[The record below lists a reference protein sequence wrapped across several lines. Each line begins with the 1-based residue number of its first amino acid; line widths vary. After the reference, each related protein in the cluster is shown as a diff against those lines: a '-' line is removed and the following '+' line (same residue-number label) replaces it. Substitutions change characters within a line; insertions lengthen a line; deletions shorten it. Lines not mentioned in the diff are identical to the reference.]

1 MSKLIIILFH
11 CAKIPGFGKSPSFR
25 HDGSDRQVHN
35 TVFPYQTKPFIFSTL
50 TAHIKRFKLIRLFK
64 RDGRDSKRELPT
76 LEWASATL
84 RFCFVCQFFLLP
96 FDFCFLWWAVAQLK
110 ADFAM
115 RIIRVWYF
123 LSVHNIPAMKSE
135 PSSQVNHTS
144 RQRWTNTNVS
154 LRIQLKNDVEILF

>member
-1 MSKLIIILFH
+1 MQKFQVLESHPVLEMMAATGKFIIRYFLIKPNLLF
-11 CAKIPGFGKSPSFR
+11 FR
-25 HDGSDRQVHN
+25 LLLLIFNGSN
-35 TVFPYQTKPFIFSTL
+35 
-50 TAHIKRFKLIRLFK
+50 LIRLFK

-96 FDFCFLWWAVAQLK
+96 FDFRFLWWTVAQLK

-123 LSVHNIPAMKSE
+123 FSVHNIPAMKSE